1 MILLN
6 FVAPYLKQPSSFC
19 RNSIKRFSNSKSRY
33 IGGRNSFGSKQIMC
47 NPRPVNVD
55 IISYIDDIEK
65 LILSGDPTFKATLRY
80 QNQKPIIRT
89 LLNMKV
95 KDEFDRIVRDQ
106 KKEAEY
112 EKMKHFCVNI
122 LQPRLSGMEEEVK
135 LKAPDFHNNLRLVLE
150 SSALRSKG
158 GQAFYRIASGRT
170 YKGKLED
177 MVWDL
182 APDLAEMCLFA
193 LTPLQ
198 EHEVFIKVIE
208 HISEAENFE
217 SKEERIDAAFKC
229 IDYFQTSIKEG
240 ALLDTSINSNISKAN
255 GIECEKQ
262 CIDWLEKYQ
271 SEQMDSFDI
280 VLPNVMINNLSTQ
293 NRSKYQNTNKN
304 RPNLRRNIL
313 WTSSARNRVCSEFDA
328 VVLKSKEE
336 EEIASL
342 LQVWEAKFSMSPS
355 SIHDTLTKKIP
366 AIRTLLND
374 EELSVSFGENNCKLQ
389 TDKDVQH
396 LTLGIFG
403 MELLPPVNA
412 LGQLRSTA
420 ISYALTSDVHVALD
434 AIENG
439 FIELSIDYILKDLR
453 KLRQKYIKSSDDF
466 NIVVKVASPF

>member
-1 MILLN
+1 M
-6 FVAPYLKQPSSFC
+6 APYLKQPSSFC
-19 RNSIKRFSNSKSRY
+19 RNSIKRFSQTRSIRGRKFSSSKH
-33 IGGRNSFGSKQIMC
+33 ILQ
-47 NPRPVNVD
+47 NPATMASSSSPFNVD

-112 EKMKHFCVNI
+112 EKMKHFCVDI
-122 LQPRLSGMEEEVK
+122 LQPRLSDMEEEVK

-158 GQAFYRIASGRT
+158 GQAFYRLASGRT

-177 MVWDL
+177 LVQDL

-217 SKEERIDAAFKC
+217 SKEERIDAAYKC

-271 SEQMDSFDI
+271 SEELDSCDV
-280 VLPNVMINNLSTQ
+280 VLSNVMINNLSTQ
-293 NRSKYQNTNKN
+293 TRSKYQNTNKN

-313 WTSSARNRVCSEFDA
+313 WTSSSRNRVCSEFDA
-328 VVLKSKEE
+328 VVLKSREE
-336 EEIASL
+336 EKIASL

-389 TDKDVQH
+389 TDKDIQN

-434 AIENG
+434 AIEKG